1 MAPHIVGETF
11 QKTTSGF
18 GEPSLGGHPTLPR
31 TTLATETAMAS
42 PDGPR
47 SMTQLLQLLE
57 MQLDE
62 HIDDSGYAS
71 FPAVCERADTER
83 IGIISVAV

>member
-1 MAPHIVGETF
+1 MVRVTAPRIVGESC
-11 QKTTSGF
+11 QETTSGF
-18 GEPSLGGHPTLPR
+18 GEPSPRGRPTSPR

-57 MQLDE
+57 MQLDK

-71 FPAVCERADTER
+71 FAAM
-83 IGIISVAV
+83 